1 MEKSMS
7 EKRAET
13 PVELR
18 SYGTYYLIFS
28 ALLILGTLWAVVDE
42 VKIRRPWKEYQTQ
55 YYALAATKLDSL
67 KNAAAADIDSTRS
80 AALKQALDSTETSLK
95 FPEYTSAVNKKEAL
109 LKQLDV
115 VTSNWR
121 FSRGR
126 SDAAYYQYQRVKLEK
141 GRDDPKLRK
150 EVADDDSNAASYF
163 ADISVLNSKIAIYDE
178 TINKFKDAYT
188 KALKEYQDLYL
199 KTTTYAIKAD
209 KIRDSPLQIR
219 QVVLKDF
226 DLTPFQEIK
235 ARVDR
240 CQSCHLGWNDPTMA
254 DASEPFKEHPYPEL
268 LKLHNPET
276 FGCTPCHRGQG
287 PALTVGDAHGDKDE
301 DWPTPILL
309 GNDIYAACNS
319 CHSGESILNYAKP
332 FTRTKQIVA
341 ESGCFGCHDI
351 NGFSDYSK
359 IGPPL
364 NSLPAKVKP
373 EWVFEWVKNPKD
385 YTPHT
390 RMPNFRLSD
399 DQAAAVTAYLLNIGK
414 ESDFKLASP
423 RGTYKGGSATEGKK
437 MFETIGCQDCHVA
450 QGFTKVRDARGT
462 SYDIAP
468 ELSRVGSK
476 DNPDWIYDW
485 VKNPRHF
492 NPETRMP
499 NLRLTD
505 PEARNIVAYLTTLK
519 DERVENTP
527 LLDINNPEKI
537 AQGESVIREYG
548 CFGCHVIKGMEK
560 EGKVS
565 VDLSDFDRKLIEQ
578 MDFGNTRELPE
589 NSPVDFK
596 ADSNG
601 ATWVKHSWRSW
612 VYGKLHN
619 SRLYATE
626 RIAQKMPVFAFTDEE
641 IASIRTFLTSMTK
654 DVPSAKYQKQNDTR
668 LQEVEAGRKVIGQ
681 YNCMQCHNIEDQG
694 GYILAK
700 YDDPALGPPIL
711 PQSQGAKVQEQWLYN
726 FLKGPSP
733 IRPWLKIRMPTFG
746 LTDLEVS
753 RITKYFLAMAQ
764 KDLVLRDY
772 AAIPVDQKYL
782 TSGKKLFETYQCGK
796 CHPSGPVTLGGE
808 TSASDLAPNLAQ
820 AHNRLKPDWIVDWLH
835 DPQKLQPGTR
845 MPSFF
850 YEGKGPD
857 ETVFRGDADEQIE
870 ALEAYVWNLGRRTN
884 VLTSGR

>member
-1 MEKSMS
+1 ML

-18 SYGTYYLIFS
+18 SYGTYYLVFS
-28 ALLILGTLWAVVDE
+28 GLLILGTLWAVIDE
-42 VKIRRPWKEYQTQ
+42 VDIRRPWKEYQSQ
-55 YYALAATKLDSL
+55 YYGLAASKLDSL
-67 KNAAAADIDSTRS
+67 KNAALTDIDSAQA
-80 AALKQALDSTETSLK
+80 AALKQTLDSTIAGMNST
-95 FPEYTSAVNKKEAL
+95 EYLNAADQKEIL

-115 VTSNWR
+115 VTTNWR
-121 FSRGR
+121 SARSH
-126 SDAAYYQYQRVKLEK
+126 SDAAYYQYQRIKLEE
-141 GRDDPKLRK
+141 GREDAKFRK
-150 EVADDDSNAASYF
+150 EVNEDDSSAARYF
-163 ADISVLNSKIAIYDE
+163 TEIGVVNGKIALFDE
-178 TINKFKDAYT
+178 IVDKYRNANI
-188 KALKEYQDLYL
+188 KALKDYQDSYGKASAYEGKAEKMRAAPLD
-199 KTTTYAIKAD
+199 IK
-209 KIRDSPLQIR
+209 
-219 QVVLKDF
+219 QVVLNDF
-226 DLTPFQEIK
+226 ELTPFQEIK

-240 CQSCHLGWNDPTMA
+240 CQTCHLGWKDATMA
-254 DASEPFKEHPYPEL
+254 DAPEPFKQHPYPEL

-287 PALTVGDAHGDKDE
+287 PALSVGHAHGDKDE
-301 DWPTPILL
+301 GWHTPVLY
-309 GNDIYAACNS
+309 GNDIYATCNS
-319 CHSGESILNYAKP
+319 CHSSETILEYAKP
-332 FTRTKQIVA
+332 FTRAKQIVG

-351 NGFSDYSK
+351 NGFTDYAK

-373 EWVFEWVKNPKD
+373 EWVFQWVKNPKD

-390 RMPNFRLSD
+390 RMPNFKLSD
-399 DQAAAVTAYLLNIGK
+399 DQAASVTAYLLNMGR
-414 ESDFKLASP
+414 ESDFKLARP
-423 RGTYKGGSATEGKK
+423 RGTYMGGNATEGKK
-437 MFETIGCQDCHVA
+437 LFETVGCQDCHVA
-450 QGFTKVRDARGT
+450 EGFTTVRDARGT

-476 DNPDWIYDW
+476 DNPDWLFDW

-499 NLRLTD
+499 NLRLPD
-505 PEARNIVAYLTTLK
+505 PEARNIVAYLSTLK

-527 LLDINNPEKI
+527 PLELSNPERI
-537 AQGESVIREYG
+537 AKGENVIREYG
-548 CFGCHVIKGMEK
+548 CFGCHSIKGMEK

-596 ADSNG
+596 ADSVG
-601 ATWVKHSWRSW
+601 ATWVKHTWRSW

-619 SRLYATE
+619 SRQYATE
-626 RIAQKMPVFAFTDEE
+626 RIAQKMPVFGFNDDE
-641 IASIRTFLTSMTK
+641 IGLVRTFLISMTK
-654 DVPSAKYQKQNDTR
+654 NYPAAKYQKPNDTR
-668 LQEVEAGRKVIGQ
+668 LHEIEAGRRVIGQ
-681 YNCMQCHNIEDQG
+681 YNCMQCHNIEGDG

-726 FLKGPSP
+726 FLKGPTP

-746 LTDLEVS
+746 LTDLEIS
-753 RITKYFLAMAQ
+753 KITKYFLAKAQ
-764 KDLVLRDY
+764 KDLVIRDY
-772 AAIPVDQKYL
+772 STMTVDEKYL
-782 TSGKKLFETYQCGK
+782 APGKKLFQTYQCGK
-796 CHPSGPVTLGGE
+796 CHPSRPVTLGAE

-820 AHNRLKPDWIVDWLH
+820 AHSRLKPDWIIDWLH

-857 ETVFRGDADEQIE
+857 ESVYGGDADEQIK
-870 ALEAYVWNLGRRTN
+870 ALEAYVWNLGRRTS
-884 VLTSGR
+884 VLTSAR

>member
-1 MEKSMS
+1 ML

-42 VKIRRPWKEYQTQ
+42 VKVRRPWKEYQSK
-55 YYALAATKLDSL
+55 YYELAAFKLDSL
-67 KNAAAADIDSTRS
+67 SAASLSEVDSTQA
-80 AALKQALDSTETSLK
+80 AALKQTLDSTEVGLK
-95 FPEYTSAVNKKEAL
+95 LPEYTNAVEQKEVL

-115 VTSNWR
+115 VTTNWR
-121 FSRGR
+121 FSRSR
-126 SDAAYYQYQRVKLEK
+126 SDAAYYQYQRVKLEQGK
-141 GRDDPKLRK
+141 DDPVLRK
-150 EVADDDSNAASYF
+150 VVADDDSSSAKYF
-163 ADISVLNSKIAIYDE
+163 AAISVLNNKIAVYDDV
-178 TINKFKDAYT
+178 INKYKDANT
-188 KALKEYQDLYL
+188 KALKEYQDLFAQATSYSSKAA
-199 KTTTYAIKAD
+199 KTSDA
-209 KIRDSPLQIR
+209 PLQIK
-219 QVVLKDF
+219 QVVLNDF
-226 DLTPFQEIK
+226 EFTPFQEIK

-240 CQSCHLGWNDPTMA
+240 CQSCHLGWKDPTMA
-254 DASEPFKEHPYPEL
+254 DAPEPYKQHPYPEL

-287 PALTVGDAHGDKDE
+287 PALTVGDAHGDADP
-301 DWPTPILL
+301 DWHTPILH
-309 GNDIYAACNS
+309 GDDIYATCNA
-319 CHSGESILNYAKP
+319 CHSSETILEDAKP
-332 FTRTKQIVA
+332 FIRAKQIVA

-351 NGFSDYSK
+351 SGFTDYSR

-364 NSLPAKVKP
+364 NSLPAKVRP
-373 EWVFEWVKNPKD
+373 EWVFHWVKNPKD

-390 RMPNFRLSD
+390 RMPNFELSD
-399 DQAAAVTAYLLNIGK
+399 DQASAVTAYLMNIGK
-414 ESDFKLASP
+414 ESEFKLERP
-423 RGTYKGGSATEGKK
+423 HGTYIGGNATEGKK
-437 MFETIGCQDCHVA
+437 LFETVGCQDCHVA

-476 DNPDWIYDW
+476 DNPDWLFDW

-519 DERVENTP
+519 DDRVEQTP
-527 LLDINNPEKI
+527 PLDLNNPDKI
-537 AQGESVIREYG
+537 AEGATVIREFG
-548 CFGCHVIKGMEK
+548 CFGCHEIKGMEK

-589 NSPVDFK
+589 DSPVDFK
-596 ADSNG
+596 ADSDG
-601 ATWVKHSWRSW
+601 ATWVKHTWRAW

-619 SRLYATE
+619 SRVFATE
-626 RIAQKMPVFAFTDEE
+626 RIVQRMPVFAFNDDE
-641 IASIRTFLTSMTK
+641 IHLIRTFLISMTR
-654 DVPSAKYQKQNDTR
+654 DLPSAKYQKAVNTK
-668 LQEVEAGRKVIGQ
+668 LQEIDAGRRVIRH
-681 YNCMQCHNIEDQG
+681 YNCMQCHNIEGEG
-694 GYILAK
+694 GFILAK

-711 PQSQGAKVQEQWLYN
+711 PQSQGAKVQEQWLFN
-726 FLKGPSP
+726 FLKGPTP
-733 IRPWLKIRMPTFG
+733 IRPWLNIRMPTFG
-746 LTDLEVS
+746 LSDLEIS
-753 RITKYFLAMAQ
+753 KITKYFLALAN
-764 KDLVLRDY
+764 KDLVIRDY
-772 AAIPVDQKYL
+772 SAIPVDEKYL
-782 TSGKKLFETYQCGK
+782 APGKKLFQTYQCGK

-820 AHNRLKPDWIVDWLH
+820 AHNRLKPDWIIDWLH

-857 ETVFRGDADEQIE
+857 PTVFAGDADEQIK
-870 ALEAYVWNLGRRTN
+870 ALEAYVWNLGRKKS
-884 VLTSGR
+884 VVTSTR